1 MRSDRVMIALVAFLA
16 AIMIA
21 IFLQV
26 DWQASHPDDTSSE
39 ELGQQFFGDEDD
51 PAYSPIMILLAMLL
65 IVALLGAVFLA
76 KEEDRE

>member
-1 MRSDRVMIALVAFLA
+1 MRSRKAPIAVVLLLA

-26 DWQASHPDDTSSE
+26 DWQASHPEDTSSE
-39 ELGQQFFGDEDD
+39 ELGNQFFGDEDD
-51 PAYSPIMILLAMLL
+51 PAYSPLLLLLALLL